1 MKKIILMILLF
12 SIFLVSA
19 CSDNDGSGA
28 VNSVENYIVAF
39 ADKNKSQVIAL
50 SCKEWEESASLEVD
64 ALMSVDA
71 TVVDLNCDITGEAG
85 DDTFVACSGSLDLTY
100 EDEIRAIDLSRRTYT
115 VRQEDGQ
122 WRICSYK

>member
-1 MKKIILMILLF
+1 MKKIILVIMLVL
-12 SIFLVSA
+12 IFLMSA
-19 CSDNDGSGA
+19 CSNNDGSGA
-28 VNSVENYIVAF
+28 VNSVEKYITAL

-50 SCKEWEESASLEVD
+50 SCKEWEEDASLEVD

-71 TVVDLNCDITGEAG
+71 TVVDLNCDITGEDG

-100 EDEIRAIDLSRRTYT
+100 DDEIRAIDLSRRTYT